1 MSRTCIVKKRN
12 RQRRST
18 APLWNQDKKYTTY
31 DVTLFTELGNKPRWK
46 TNRPTGDIVKE
57 AVHLKSPV
65 ARILLA
71 NYEVIGKL
79 SRRGT
84 RLAALYLITSNK
96 RYSPPLL
103 FLLPFFSSPPLFS
116 LPLSLAP
123 SVYSFYLALP
133 FPAAA
138 LSLSFAPF
146 QRAANVFTCVVLKRL
161 ISLAMSPV
169 SSEIPLCNENRYRP
183 LSVCAR
189 VE

>member
-1 MSRTCIVKKRN
+1 M
-12 RQRRST
+12 
-18 APLWNQDKKYTTY
+18 
-31 DVTLFTELGNKPRWK
+31 FTELGNKPRWK

-103 FLLPFFSSPPLFS
+103 FLLPFFSSPPLFFS
-116 LPLSLAP
+116 SPFSRPFCVFVLPRA
-123 SVYSFYLALP
+123 SVSRRCTF
-133 FPAAA
+133 
-138 LSLSFAPF
+138 SLSFAPF

>member
-1 MSRTCIVKKRN
+1 MHRKKN
-12 RQRRST
+12 ATANVARR
-18 APLWNQDKKYTTY
+18 PLFEIKTKKYTTY

-138 LSLSFAPF
+138 LSLSFALSF